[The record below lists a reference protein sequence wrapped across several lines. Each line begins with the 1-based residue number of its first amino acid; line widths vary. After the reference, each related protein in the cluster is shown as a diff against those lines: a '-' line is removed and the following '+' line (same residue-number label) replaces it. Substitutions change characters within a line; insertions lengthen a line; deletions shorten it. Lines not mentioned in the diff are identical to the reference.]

1 MVYAARAATE
11 PLSGSPLAAGMSMSG
26 RGGVGAGDKTMRH
39 DTDDADRLAVGHEPA
54 LRGAA
59 VTMAPATSGTHED
72 HALVEALRRAEQR
85 ADEAERR
92 LHRWEE
98 RFSVL
103 ATVGSQ
109 WIWTTDA
116 AGMAKEDLTASRPG
130 TDQRR
135 DELLD
140 FGWSDAI
147 HPDDRERA
155 LADWERAVASR
166 QPYESVQRVRG
177 LDGAY
182 RYMLVRGLPVWDADD
197 AVREWVGTSIDITDR
212 KRLEHEATERA
223 AQLEAV
229 FEAMADGVLV
239 YDEHGT
245 IMRANQAARAL
256 MGYDGRAGFFERPSD
271 ERAATYELTDA
282 NGDPLS
288 PDAMPVRRI
297 LRGETF
303 AAARSEDYHVRTLDD
318 RAVLLNL
325 SGAPVRGEG
334 ERITGGVIVM
344 RDVEG
349 RRRLEREMEEQAREI
364 AGVIEGIPDGVVVY
378 GPEGEIR
385 FVNAAYKALLAL
397 DDDEIRRPFAARGAA
412 LSQRDPQT
420 GEPLPQERWPGARVQ
435 HGDVLVGAGSV
446 DVIVRAHDG
455 RDVFLNCAGAPIRD
469 DAGHVRGAVM
479 VIRDVEER
487 LRLERRTSDAL
498 AALLEIAE
506 ALVRP
511 TYEGASSTL
520 ITTPPLDGGRRSAV
534 AQRLADLTR
543 DVLGCTRVG
552 ITVVEPETR
561 QMRAVAVVGLT
572 PEEETRWWEEQA
584 QIERQGLRLGDGA
597 DPAELARFEAGE
609 AFVID
614 MTKPPFDALPNPY
627 GITTCLALP
636 MRAGETVVG
645 VLSLDYGGPVHDF
658 TAAEMALGGA
668 VANLAAWVIER
679 DRLLSE
685 REESRAQVLAL
696 EQANQRLDE
705 FLSVASHELRTPL
718 TTIKMNVQIAS
729 RRAARLAASMRD
741 AANEGTN
748 EGASELDMLESLL
761 ARTEQAIRRQDL
773 LVTDLLDVSR
783 IQSGKLQLRP
793 EPLDLA
799 AVVKD
804 AVEEQR
810 LAHPGRA
817 IHLSAPR
824 RHIATVADADRV
836 RQVVANYLTN
846 ALKYST
852 PADPVEVRLAV
863 EGASARVS
871 VQDRGPGIPA
881 EERESVWERFHQVG
895 ANAPRSGSGVG
906 LGLGLYISREIVERH
921 GGAVGVESAA
931 GEGATFWFTLPLADD
946 LR

>member
-1 MVYAARAATE
+1 MRYDADDAKHSTVGREPAVRRAAVRT
-11 PLSGSPLAAGMSMSG
+11 
-26 RGGVGAGDKTMRH
+26 
-39 DTDDADRLAVGHEPA
+39 
-54 LRGAA
+54 
-59 VTMAPATSGTHED
+59 APESSAEHED
-72 HALVEALRRAEQR
+72 RALVEALRWAEARAE
-85 ADEAERR
+85 EAERR

-116 AGMAKEDLTASRPG
+116 AGMVKEDRKAGRSVTG
-130 TDQRR
+130 QQF
-135 DELLD
+135 DEIQD

-147 HPDDRERA
+147 HPDDRDRA
-155 LADWERAVASR
+155 LADWERAVATR
-166 QPYESVQRVRG
+166 QPYESEQRVRG

-182 RYMLVRGLPVWDADD
+182 RYMLVRGLPVWDADG

-223 AQLEAV
+223 GQLEAV

-239 YDEHGT
+239 YDEQGT
-245 IMRANQAARAL
+245 ITRANQAARTL
-256 MGYDGRAGFFERPSD
+256 MGYDGHAGFFERPAD
-271 ERAATYELTDA
+271 ERAADYALSDA
-282 NGDPLS
+282 NGDPVP
-288 PDAMPVRRI
+288 PDAMPIRRI
-297 LRGETF
+297 LRGETY
-303 AAARSEDYHVRTLDD
+303 AGARSEDYHVRALDGH
-318 RAVLLNL
+318 AVLLNL
-325 SGAPVRGEG
+325 SGSPVRGEG

-349 RRRLEREMEEQAREI
+349 RRKLERELEEQAREI

-378 GPEGEIR
+378 GPEGEVR
-385 FVNAAYKALLAL
+385 FINSAYKALLAL
-397 DDDEIRRPFAARGAA
+397 DDEKLWRPFVSRGEAMA
-412 LSQRDPQT
+412 PRDPQS
-420 GEPLPQERWPGARVQ
+420 GEPLPKERWPGLRTLR
-435 HGDVLVGAGSV
+435 GEVLVGASSV

-455 RDVFLNCAGAPIRD
+455 RDVFLSCAGAPIRD
-469 DAGHVRGAVM
+469 EAGRVRGSVM

-487 LRLERRTSDAL
+487 LRLERRTGSAL

-506 ALVRP
+506 ELVRP
-511 TYEGASSTL
+511 SDEGAPSMIMTAP
-520 ITTPPLDGGRRSAV
+520 TVDGGRRSPV

-543 DVLGCTRVG
+543 DVLGCMRVG
-552 ITVVEPETR
+552 ITVVEPET
-561 QMRAVAVVGLT
+561 QHMHAVAVVGLT

-584 QIERQGLRLGDGA
+584 QLERQGMRLGDGA
-597 DPAELARFEAGE
+597 DPDELARFKAGE
-609 AFVID
+609 PFVID
-614 MTKPPFDALPNPY
+614 MTEPPYDTLPNPY
-627 GITTCLALP
+627 HITTSLILP

-645 VLSLDYGGPVHDF
+645 LLSLDFGGPVHIF
-658 TAAEMALGGA
+658 TAAEKALGSA

-679 DRLLSE
+679 DRMLRE

-696 EQANQRLDE
+696 EHANQRLDE

-718 TTIKMNVQIAS
+718 TTIKMNVQIAT
-729 RRAARLAASMRD
+729 RRAARLAASMRG
-741 AANEGTN
+741 AANVGTP
-748 EGASELDMLESLL
+748 ELDMLESLL
-761 ARTEQAIRRQDL
+761 VRTGQAIRRQDL
-773 LVTDLLDVSR
+773 LVNDLLDVSR

-810 LAHPGRA
+810 LAHPGRT
-817 IHLSAPR
+817 IHLTVPR
-824 RHIATVADADRV
+824 RPVAMVADSDRV

-846 ALKYST
+846 ALKYSAPSD
-852 PADPVEVRLAV
+852 PAEVRVAV
-863 EGASARVS
+863 EGASARLS
-871 VQDRGPGIPA
+871 VHDRGPGIPEA
-881 EERESVWERFHQVG
+881 EYESVWERFHQVG

-921 GGAVGVESAA
+921 GGSVGVESAA
-931 GEGATFWFTLPLADD
+931 GEGSTFWFTLPLTDD